1 MKTMKVMKRRQR
13 ETEEQAIER
22 RKRMY
27 GCDGKCYCDAIWDE
41 ELKCFIQGGVCGGID
56 KCGEFIISSCLVVLL
71 VITVFVFVF
80 VVIVTAIVFLIIT
93 GIGG

>member
-1 MKTMKVMKRRQR
+1 MKK

-41 ELKCFIQGGVCGGID
+41 DLKCFVQGGVCGGID
-56 KCGEFIISSCLVVLL
+56 TCEETRVGEFISSCLAVLFIIAIP
-71 VITVFVFVF
+71 VIIT
-80 VVIVTAIVFLIIT
+80 IAIVSLFIK
-93 GIGG
+93 